1 MLFRLV
7 LFRVI
12 IDSPQTTE
20 DPIIPKLKPV
30 TTSSIAV
37 QIKQIVEKHTTVGV
51 YYNNKYKDS
60 RTLKFQVP
68 MAVGPDT
75 IKKINAGLKKA
86 NIAINSIEAKQCSF
100 FIRRAKH
107 IFIKIP
113 L

>member
-1 MLFRLV
+1 M
-7 LFRVI
+7 
-12 IDSPQTTE
+12 
-20 DPIIPKLKPV
+20 PKLKPV
-30 TTSSIAV
+30 TTSSTAV
-37 QIKQIVEKHTTVGV
+37 QIKQIVEKHTTIGV

-75 IKKINAGLKKA
+75 IKKITASLKKA
-86 NIAINSIEAKQCSF
+86 NITINSIETTSNAFAGIYGIQ
-100 FIRRAKH
+100 RMKH